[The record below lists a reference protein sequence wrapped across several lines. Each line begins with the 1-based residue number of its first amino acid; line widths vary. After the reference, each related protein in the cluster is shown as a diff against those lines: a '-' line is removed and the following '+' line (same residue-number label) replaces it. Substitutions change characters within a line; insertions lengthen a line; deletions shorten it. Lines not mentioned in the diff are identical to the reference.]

1 MGADAVLSD
10 QGKMAQPPKNTE
22 SIPVLQIGEAGRS
35 RAVQPVAKEFMLTI
49 FLNGK
54 ELVTIMCSPENM
66 KELAAGFLFSE
77 GLIRSENDI
86 KKLDI
91 DEWMGTARAETA
103 AGSAADSRFFSK
115 RLLAS
120 GCGGSATFYDVS
132 DAAALKIES
141 GLTVPAGEVAHLA
154 NIFQHRSELYRTTH
168 GVHSAALCESGEMI
182 VFYEDIG
189 RHNAI
194 DKIFGRCL
202 LEGIPTKDR
211 IIVTSG
217 RVSSEILQ
225 KIVKRGIPIIVSI
238 SAPTDLG
245 VKIADK
251 LGITLIG
258 LVRGGKMNVYTHE
271 ERII

>member
-1 MGADAVLSD
+1 ME
-10 QGKMAQPPKNTE
+10 QPPKNTE
-22 SIPVLQIGEAGRS
+22 SIPVLKIGEAGRS
-35 RAVQPVAKEFMLTI
+35 RATLPVAREFMLTI
-49 FLNGK
+49 FLNDK

-77 GLIRSENDI
+77 GLIGSKKDI
-86 KKLDI
+86 KKLEV
-91 DEWMGTARAETA
+91 DEWMGTARVRTA
-103 AGSAADSRFFSK
+103 GDLAADSRFFSK

-120 GCGGSATFYDVS
+120 GCGGSATFYDIS
-132 DAAALKIES
+132 DATVPKIES
-141 GLTVPAGEVAHLA
+141 GLKVAAAEVMHLA
-154 NIFQHRSELYRTTH
+154 NVFQHGSELYRTTH
-168 GVHSAALCESGEMI
+168 GVHSAALCQGGQII

-189 RHNAI
+189 RHNAV

-202 LEGIPTKDR
+202 LEDIPTEDR

-225 KIVKRGIPIIVSI
+225 KVVKRGIPVIVSI

-258 LVRGGKMNVYTHE
+258 LVRGGKMNVYAHE
-271 ERII
+271 ERVT

>member
-1 MGADAVLSD
+1 MSD
-10 QGKMAQPPKNTE
+10 PGKKPQPPNNTE
-22 SIPVLQIGEAGRS
+22 SIPVLKIGEAGRS
-35 RAVQPVAKEFMLTI
+35 RAVQTVAREFMLTI
-49 FLNGK
+49 FLKDK

-66 KELAAGFLFSE
+66 RELAAGFLFSE
-77 GLIRSENDI
+77 GLIRSKADI

-91 DEWMGTARAETA
+91 DEWLGTARVETT
-103 AGSAADSRFFSK
+103 GDSAADSRFFSK

-141 GLTVPAGEVAHLA
+141 GVTIAAGVVARLA
-154 NIFQHRSELYRTTH
+154 NAFQHRSELYRATH
-168 GVHSAALCESGEMI
+168 GVHSAALSEGDKMI

-189 RHNAI
+189 RHNAV

-202 LEGIPTKDR
+202 LEDIPTKDR

-225 KIVKRGIPIIVSI
+225 KVVKRGIPVIVSI

-251 LGITLIG
+251 LGVTLIG
-258 LVRGGKMNVYTHE
+258 LVRGGNMNVYTHE
-271 ERII
+271 ERVT

>member
-1 MGADAVLSD
+1 MLKISENGRNRMNATVA
-10 QGKMAQPPKNTE
+10 TE
-22 SIPVLQIGEAGRS
+22 FI
-35 RAVQPVAKEFMLTI
+35 LTI

-54 ELVTIMCSPENM
+54 ELVTIMCSPENI
-66 KELAAGFLFSE
+66 KELTAGFLFSE
-77 GLIRSENDI
+77 GLIHSKDEI
-86 KKLDI
+86 KKI
-91 DEWMGTARAETA
+91 DADAWMGTVRVETS
-103 AGSAADSRFFSK
+103 GDVTADSRFFSK

-120 GCGGSATFYDVS
+120 GCGGSATFYDLS
-132 DAAALKIES
+132 DAAAASIES
-141 GLTVPAGEVAHLA
+141 DLKVHAAEVMNLAHD
-154 NIFQHRSELYRTTH
+154 FQHRSELYQATH
-168 GVHSAALCESGEMI
+168 GVHSAALCEGDRI
-182 VFYEDIG
+182 NVFYEDIG

-202 LEGIPTKDR
+202 LEDIPTRDK

-225 KIVKRGIPIIVSI
+225 KIVKRGIPVVVSI

-258 LVRGGKMNVYTHE
+258 LVRGGTMNVYTHE
-271 ERII
+271 DRVLN

>member
-1 MGADAVLSD
+1 MTD
-10 QGKMAQPPKNTE
+10 KMEQPPKNIA
-22 SIPVLQIGEAGRS
+22 SIPALKISGAGRS
-35 RAVQPVAKEFMLTI
+35 RADLPVAREFMLTI
-49 FLNGK
+49 FLNDK

-66 KELAAGFLFSE
+66 RELAAGFLFSE
-77 GLIRSENDI
+77 GLIHSKDDI

-91 DEWMGTARAETA
+91 DEWMGTARVETTGDA
-103 AGSAADSRFFSK
+103 SDSRFFSK

-120 GCGGSATFYDVS
+120 GCGGSATFYDTS
-132 DAAALKIES
+132 DAAALKIAS
-141 GLTVPAGEVAHLA
+141 DLKVSAGEVMRLA
-154 NIFQHRSELYRTTH
+154 NVFQHGSELYRTTH
-168 GVHSAALCESGEMI
+168 GVHSAALCESGEII
-182 VFYEDIG
+182 VFFEDIG

-202 LEGIPTKDR
+202 LEDVPTQDR
-211 IIVTSG
+211 LIVTSG

-225 KIVKRGIPIIVSI
+225 KIVKRGIPIVVSI

-271 ERII
+271 ERVR

>member
-1 MGADAVLSD
+1 M
-10 QGKMAQPPKNTE
+10 KKPPKNTA
-22 SIPVLQIGEAGRS
+22 SISVLKINKAGRS
-35 RAVQPVAKEFMLTI
+35 RVVASVAREFMFTI

-66 KELAAGFLFSE
+66 KELTAGFLFSE
-77 GLIRSENDI
+77 GLIRSKEDI

-91 DEWMGTARAETA
+91 DEWMGTARVETS
-103 AGSAADSRFFSK
+103 GDTTTDSRFFSK

-120 GCGGSATFYDVS
+120 GCGGSATFYDLS
-132 DAAALKIES
+132 DVAALRIES
-141 GLTVPAGEVAHLA
+141 GLTVAAGEVLRLA
-154 NIFQHRSELYRTTH
+154 SVFQHSSELYRTTH
-168 GVHSAALCESGEMI
+168 GVHSAALCEGGKII
-182 VFYEDIG
+182 VFFEDIG

-194 DKIFGRCL
+194 DKIFGCCL
-202 LEGIPTKDR
+202 LDDLPTKDR

-225 KIVKRGIPIIVSI
+225 KIAKRGIPIVVSI

-245 VKIADK
+245 VKIAEK

-258 LVRGGKMNVYTHE
+258 LVRGGKMNVYSHE
-271 ERII
+271 ARVT

>member
-1 MGADAVLSD
+1 MERT
-10 QGKMAQPPKNTE
+10 PENIE
-22 SIPVLQIGEAGRS
+22 SIPVLKIGEEGRS
-35 RAVQPVAKEFMLTI
+35 RAVQPVAREFMLTI
-49 FLNGK
+49 FLNDK
-54 ELVTIMCSPENM
+54 ELVTIMCSPENIR
-66 KELAAGFLFSE
+66 ELAAGFLFSE
-77 GLIRSENDI
+77 GLIRAKDDI
-86 KKLDI
+86 KKMDI
-91 DEWMGTARAETA
+91 DEWMGTARIETA
-103 AGSAADSRFFSK
+103 RDSAAESRFFSK

-132 DAAALKIES
+132 DAAVLRIES
-141 GLTVPAGEVAHLA
+141 RLKVPAGKVMSLA
-154 NIFQHRSELYRTTH
+154 KVFQHRSDLYRTTH
-168 GVHSAALCESGEMI
+168 GVHSAALCEGSKII

-189 RHNAI
+189 RHNAV

-202 LEGIPTKDR
+202 LDNITTKDR

-251 LGITLIG
+251 LGVTLIG
-258 LVRGGKMNVYTHE
+258 LVRGRKMNVYTHE
-271 ERII
+271 ERVI

>member
-1 MGADAVLSD
+1 MERT
-10 QGKMAQPPKNTE
+10 TE
-22 SIPVLQIGEAGRS
+22 NIASVPGLKVSETGRS
-35 RAVQPVAKEFMLTI
+35 REVLPVAREFMLTI
-49 FLNGK
+49 FLNGE

-66 KELAAGFLFSE
+66 MELAAGFLYSE
-77 GLIRSENDI
+77 GLIQSRDDI

-91 DEWMGTARAETA
+91 DAWMGTARVETA
-103 AGSAADSRFFSK
+103 GDTTRESRFFSK

-120 GCGGSATFYDVS
+120 GCGGSATFYDLS
-132 DAAALKIES
+132 DAVVTEIKSDLKIHAADT
-141 GLTVPAGEVAHLA
+141 LRLA
-154 NIFQHRSELYRTTH
+154 NIFQHRSELYQATH
-168 GVHSAALCESGEMI
+168 GVHSAALCQDGEII
-182 VFYEDIG
+182 VFFEDIG

-202 LEGIPTKDR
+202 LDAIPTQER

-225 KIVKRGIPIIVSI
+225 KIARRGIPVIVSI

-251 LGITLIG
+251 LGITLVG
-258 LVRGGKMNVYTHE
+258 LVRGGRMNVYTHE
-271 ERII
+271 ERVI